1 MTEET
6 KRCPKCGGEGV
17 PIIYGL
23 VPLVPGGPRPEIF
36 KAEDRGG
43 LRWGGCCV
51 DPWSP
56 RSHCWK
62 CDLSFG
68 DRDDVH
74 RGARLYGEPLPV
86 CIEPWPVRADGIEI
100 GSVTSAA
107 NSPGFNCGV
116 GIAMLGRG
124 HWRPGEQ
131 VAVRTPDGARPA
143 TVADL
148 PFILNSD

>member
-43 LRWGGCCV
+43 HRWGGCCV

-62 CDLSFG
+62 WDLSFG
-68 DRDDVH
+68 DRDDVL
-74 RGARLYGEPLPV
+74 RGVRPYGAPLPA
-86 CIEPWPVRADGIEI
+86 CIEPWPVRTDGIEI
-100 GSVTSAA
+100 GSVISAA
-107 NSPGFNCGV
+107 NSPAFNCGV
-116 GIAMLGRG
+116 GIAMLDRG

-131 VAVRTPDGARPA
+131 VAVETPDGARPA
-143 TVADL
+143 AVADL
-148 PFILNSD
+148 PFALNPD